1 MDFGIAI
8 FICTRKAPYSKK
20 KPRNFFRGFF
30 VRVAGLEP
38 ATYWFVASCAIQLRH
53 IRICD
58 DPNIELAKYLSR
70 GIRKIFSFF

>member
-1 MDFGIAI
+1 M
-8 FICTRKAPYSKK
+8 
-20 KPRNFFRGFF
+20 
-30 VRVAGLEP
+30 RVAGLEP

-70 GIRKIFSFF
+70 GIRKIFSFFLIFFIGGSPKAYKPAVSAPK